1 MRSGGKGILI
11 CLADEAR
18 HCKGTRADA
27 SFKEWEGLLRVE
39 SWWGRYA
46 LDEGNSMR
54 EDMVMG
60 KHTAYLE
67 SME

>member
-27 SFKEWEGLLRVE
+27 SFKEWEGLLRGE

-67 SME
+67 SVE